1 LGVKVEATRKRRRG
15 GRKPGGSATEERH
28 MTHAECSA
36 VTRKR
41 DDEHMIYEMGTISQY
56 EDGSVLDCLTMTTYT
71 AEQVVAGITIYPEPA
86 LIFNRPKLYL
96 KDLKRNAKV
105 ALKNGKTENLAPLV
119 DW

>member
-1 LGVKVEATRKRRRG
+1 
-15 GRKPGGSATEERH
+15 
-28 MTHAECSA
+28 MTHAERSA

-71 AEQVVAGITIYPEPA
+71 AEQVVGGITIYPQPA

-96 KDLKRNAKV
+96 KDLKRNAKA
-105 ALKNGKTENLAPLV
+105 ALKNGKTENLTPLV